1 MAFLSSTKGLRYPTS
16 SSCQITFAQSGG
28 HGRTFQQII
37 CLMGLVISS
46 CGRLHTM
53 VLDSKNLVW
62 TFVNWG
68 RPFRLVTPMLDCTSP
83 ETTPLQA
90 ESGWSFC
97 AILTQSNDVLVFWP
111 TSGEVGNRLTEEEE
125 RMNESGDCHAYPTS
139 DHTVPCIPV
148 MLQANPLRIPPIP
161 QLPEINDTGLSPEER
176 SKETVLVKIAAFD
189 NALIGLTNK
198 GHVLKFGDLS
208 NEHSFNRSTRWEYVG
223 YPSSASCSILTYDVV
238 RIFQRTFKG
247 RCAPCFSLKYWSG
260 GSELSADLS
269 CIISFGLWCYFM
281 LTHFLRSQHT
291 LRPSS
296 HIRLDLA
303 RLH

>member
-1 MAFLSSTKGLRYPTS
+1 MAKARLSTATAFLLSTRGLLYPTS
-16 SSCQITFAQSGG
+16 SLCQIAFAQSGG
-28 HGRTFQQII
+28 HRCTFPRII
-37 CLMGLVISS
+37 CLMGLAILS

-68 RPFRLVTPMLDCTSP
+68 CPFRLDTPMLDCTSP

-111 TSGEVGNRLTEEEE
+111 FSGEVGSRLADNED
-125 RMNESGDCHAYPTS
+125 RMNESGEFHAYPTP
-139 DHTVPCIPV
+139 DHTIPCIPV
-148 MLQANPLRIPPIP
+148 TLRANPLRIPPIP
-161 QLPEINDTGLSPEER
+161 QLPEFNDTGLSPEEW

-208 NEHSFNRSTRWEYVG
+208 NEHSFNMSTRWEYVRLP
-223 YPSSASCSILTYDVV
+223 YSCVI
-238 RIFQRTFKG
+238 
-247 RCAPCFSLKYWSG
+247 P
-260 GSELSADLS
+260 
-269 CIISFGLWCYFM
+269 
-281 LTHFLRSQHT
+281 
-291 LRPSS
+291 
-296 HIRLDLA
+296 
-303 RLH
+303 